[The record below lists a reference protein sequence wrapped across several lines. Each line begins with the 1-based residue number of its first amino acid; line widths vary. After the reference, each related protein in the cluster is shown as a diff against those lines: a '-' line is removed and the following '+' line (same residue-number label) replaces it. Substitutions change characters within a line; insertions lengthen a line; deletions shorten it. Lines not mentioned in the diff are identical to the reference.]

1 MKWTKAE
8 DAYLK
13 ANYGL
18 LSAKQCAIGLGT
30 GRTRG
35 MVIGRAARLGLTD
48 KGSPGRPRLAVED
61 VSRYKHRM
69 GPVRSLPPRQ
79 YNNLEPP
86 MPQVNDAE
94 KLHSRQYKDLE
105 PGMCN
110 WPVYVEQSVQMYC
123 AAATER
129 LPGRYDMYCQC
140 HREISQQPRAER
152 RAKYKQGVW
161 AR

>member
-1 MKWTKAE
+1 MAKWTEIE

-13 ANYGL
+13 ENYGS
-18 LSAKQCAIGLGT
+18 LSASQCANGLA
-30 GRTRG
+30 GRGRNA
-35 MVIGRAARLGLTD
+35 VIGRAARLGLTE

-61 VSRYKHRM
+61 VPRYKHRM
-69 GPVRSLPPRQ
+69 GPARSLPPVD
-79 YNNLEPP
+79 YKEPP
-86 MPQVNDAE
+86 MPQVNDAAR
-94 KLHSRQYKDLE
+94 LHSCQHKDLE

-110 WPVYVEQSVQMYC
+110 WPVYIEQGVQMYC

-129 LPGRYDMYCQC
+129 LPGRYDVYCEC
-140 HREISQQPRAER
+140 HREMSQQSRAER